1 MTLDFFLEH
10 GTQALSVYSAH
21 TERIQASVWNTRS
34 ITAIFRFLSVNTI
47 YKPLICVKRHVNE
60 FISVNL
66 ISSISAIRIS
76 FNRRHVTAK
85 A

>member
-10 GTQALSVYSAH
+10 GTQTLSDYS
-21 TERIQASVWNTRS
+21 SVWNISS
-34 ITAIFRFLSVNTI
+34 ITAIFRFSSVNTI
-47 YKPLICVKRHVNE
+47 HKPLICVERHVNE